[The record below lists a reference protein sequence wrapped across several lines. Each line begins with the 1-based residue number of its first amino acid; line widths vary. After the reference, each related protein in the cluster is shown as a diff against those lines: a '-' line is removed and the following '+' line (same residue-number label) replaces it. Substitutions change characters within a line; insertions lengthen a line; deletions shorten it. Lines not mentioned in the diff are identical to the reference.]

1 MHYYKKNIG
10 DYAKKAGRLTMI
22 QHGAY
27 TLLMDSCY
35 DREKFPTMAQAID
48 WTWSSSK
55 EEIEAVEFV
64 LSKFFT
70 LRDGVYFQSH
80 IEDDIATYHKNA
92 KTNKRIAIDRETK
105 RAQSRTKRAQTVN
118 EAPPNHKPVTSNH
131 KPGTSKREK
140 CIQPT
145 LEEVQIYFQELGSIT
160 CLDDG
165 ERFKDHFDSNGWK
178 VGGKTAMKDW
188 KASVRCWHKRDKD
201 KQDETNKHRGL
212 TSGPTVTLRNSDF

>member
-1 MHYYKKNIG
+1 MKI
-10 DYAKKAGRLTMI
+10 
-22 QHGAY
+22 
-27 TLLMDSCY
+27 
-35 DREKFPTMAQAID
+35 
-48 WTWSSSK
+48 K

-70 LRDGVYFQSH
+70 LSDGVYFQSH

-92 KTNKRIAIDRETK
+92 KTNKRIAINREAK
-105 RAQSRTKRAQTVN
+105 RAATRTKRAQTVN

-131 KPGTSKREK
+131 KPVTSKRDK
-140 CIQPT
+140 FIKPT
-145 LEEVQIYFQELGSIT
+145 LEELQIYFQELGSIT

-188 KASVRCWHKRDKD
+188 KASVRGWHKRNKD
-201 KQDETNKHRGL
+201 KQYEANKRNGL
-212 TSGPTVTLRNSDF
+212 TAGPTITLRNNDF